1 MSQDPASPGYRGKPT
16 SEEDF
21 DRELD
26 EVLSEL
32 RVLLPGVAVLLAF
45 LLTVPFS
52 SRFPELRDLDRV
64 VYFVAFVA
72 SALALVCLVGESA
85 YHRLRGKPYDKRLLI
100 RTASHEAVAGIICLV
115 VALVAVV
122 FLVSD
127 LLFPGVVA
135 ITVTLAVLLL
145 AVTLWL
151 ALPILRRMH

>member
-1 MSQDPASPGYRGKPT
+1 MSDAPANPGYRGKPT

-26 EVLSEL
+26 EILSEL
-32 RVLLPGVAVLLAF
+32 RVLLPGVAVLFAF

-52 SRFPELRDLDRV
+52 SRFPELRDLNRA

-100 RTASHEAVAGIICLV
+100 QTASHEAVAGIACLV

-127 LLFPGVVA
+127 LLFPGTVA
-135 ITVTLAVLLL
+135 ITVTTAVLGLAVS
-145 AVTLWL
+145 LWL
-151 ALPILRRMH
+151 VLPLVRRMR

>member
-1 MSQDPASPGYRGKPT
+1 MSESPDSLGYRSRPT

-21 DRELD
+21 DRELN
-26 EVLSEL
+26 EILSEL
-32 RVLLPGVAVLLAF
+32 RVLLPGVAVLFAF

-52 SRFPELRDLDRV
+52 SRFPELRDLDRA

-100 RTASHEAVAGIICLV
+100 QTASHEAVAGILCLV
-115 VALVAVV
+115 IALVAVV

-127 LLFPGVVA
+127 LLFPGAVA
-135 ITVTLAVLLL
+135 VTVTMAVLGL
-145 AVTLWL
+145 AITLWL
-151 ALPILRRMH
+151 VLPILRRMR